1 MIISSR
7 QRLTKIDDD
16 PEISPDG
23 IDIQRVKQA
32 KTLGIVINEKLQC
45 RIIQLTKY
53 NYQIL

>member
-16 PEISPDG
+16 PEISLDG

-32 KTLGIVINEKLQC
+32 KTLGIVIDEKLQC

-53 NYQIL
+53 NY